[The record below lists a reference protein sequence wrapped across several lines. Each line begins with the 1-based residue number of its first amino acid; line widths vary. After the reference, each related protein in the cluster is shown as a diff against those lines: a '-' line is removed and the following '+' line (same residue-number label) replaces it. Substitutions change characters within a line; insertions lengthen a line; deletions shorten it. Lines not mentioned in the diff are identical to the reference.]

1 MTSRTVTLTL
11 LGLAAAAAVRPG
23 AIAAPPKNPPAPQV
37 LKSATEVVTVD
48 TQVLQKKTGRPV
60 DSLTRDDFEVYE
72 DGTRQQVTYFS
83 QDTLPLSV
91 VLLFDLTDSVR
102 PVLKPLANG
111 ALDSLQHLKPD
122 DEVAVMVYAASAQ
135 LLQDFTTD
143 RTLAVAAIRRASEM
157 KSKEAAFFN
166 EGVFQ
171 ASAEAAKTKIP
182 NSRRVIIW
190 LTDNVPNFPSEEIRQ
205 RYGKSVAAGSLHTE
219 KDAMR
224 ELFDTDTS
232 VTALLERS
240 ALSDFS
246 TATINDNPLFAPI
259 RSMYPPG
266 DVYNYADETG
276 GQVMKAS
283 RAEVSGRLA
292 NLIGAIRTRYT
303 LAYVPNVSRPD
314 GRFCTIKLKLT
325 PGVEKREGRLVIRAK
340 RGYYRHQNES
350 QSASLPPAL

>member
-1 MTSRTVTLTL
+1 VTSRILALLL
-11 LGLAAAAAVRPG
+11 LGLAAAATLRPYAV
-23 AIAAPPKNPPAPQV
+23 AALRKEPAAAQI

-48 TQVLQKKTGRPV
+48 AQVLEKKTGRPV

-111 ALDSLQHLKPD
+111 ALDALQHLKPE

-135 LLQDFTTD
+135 LLQNFTTD
-143 RTLAVAAIRRASEM
+143 RTLAVGAIKRASEM

-246 TATINDNPLFAPI
+246 TATINENPLYAPA

-266 DVYNYADETG
+266 DVYKYADETG

-283 RAEVSGRLA
+283 RAEVSGKLA

-303 LAYVPNVSRPD
+303 LAYAPNVNRPD
-314 GRFCTIKLKLT
+314 GHFCTIKLKLT
-325 PGVEKREGRLVIRAK
+325 SGLEKREGKLVIRAK
-340 RGYYRHQNES
+340 RGYYRHPS
-350 QSASLPPAL
+350 ASRSASLPPAL

>member
-1 MTSRTVTLTL
+1 MTSRTLALIL
-11 LGLAAAAAVRPG
+11 LGLAAAAAVWPG
-23 AIAAPPKNPPAPQV
+23 AVAAPRKGPPPQV
-37 LKSATEVVTVD
+37 LKSAVEVVTVD
-48 TQVLQKKTGRPV
+48 AQVLRKKTGSPLG
-60 DSLTRDDFEVYE
+60 SLTRDDFEVYE

-111 ALDSLQHLKPD
+111 ALEALQHLKPE

-143 RTLAVAAIRRASEM
+143 RTLAVAAIERASDM
-157 KSKEAAFFN
+157 KSREAAFFN

-190 LTDNVPNFPSEEIRQ
+190 LTDNVPNIPSEQMRRQ
-205 RYGKSVAAGSLHTE
+205 YGKSVPAGSLHTQV
-219 KDAMR
+219 DAMR
-224 ELFDTDTS
+224 ELFDSDTS

-246 TATINDNPLFAPI
+246 TATINDNPLFAPF

-266 DVYNYADETG
+266 DVYKYAGETG
-276 GQVMKAS
+276 GQVMPAS
-283 RAEVSGRLA
+283 RAEVSGKLG
-292 NLIGAIRTRYT
+292 NLISAIRTRYT
-303 LAYVPNVSRPD
+303 LAYAPNVDRPT
-314 GRFCTIKLKLT
+314 GRFCAIKLKLASE
-325 PGVEKREGRLVIRAK
+325 VEKREGKLLIRAK
-340 RGYYRHQNES
+340 RGYYRHQ
-350 QSASLPPAL
+350 SATETASSPPAL